1 MSLSPLGQ
9 LALLAVLILI
19 NAFFAAAEIAVVAV
33 QKSRLRQLVE
43 TGSRAGLALERLS
56 QRPTRF
62 LATVQV
68 GVTLAGFFAAATS
81 AVNLS
86 GGLASLIEGTQIP
99 FVSENA
105 GPLAVASITLVLSYL
120 VLVLGELVPK
130 ALALHYTERIAL
142 LVARPVDVLATV
154 ASPVV
159 SFLRWSTNSVARLFG
174 VQRAQPFPFVTE
186 EEIKTMVDAG
196 EEEGVLEEDEAE
208 MIISIFALGDT
219 LAREVM
225 VPRPDIR
232 GIEIETP
239 LPEALD
245 LIMEA
250 GHSRI
255 PVYEENIDHVV
266 GILYAKDLLSLLKEG
281 EKEAP
286 LRELMRPAYFVP
298 STSMVDDVLD
308 TLQTQRVHI
317 AIVVDEYGGTAG
329 LITIEDILEEI
340 VGEIQDEYDT
350 EEPVYQKLADDEFVF
365 NARVDVDDVNRL
377 LEIDLPTE
385 SGDTLGGLVYSQLGK
400 VPSAG
405 DEVTLDGVRIRV
417 LSLVGRRISKVRVA
431 LERQEKPDAPD

>member
-9 LALLAVLILI
+9 LALLAVLILV
-19 NAFFAAAEIAVVAV
+19 NGFFAAAEIAVVAV

-43 TGSRAGLALERLS
+43 SGSRAALALEHLS

-86 GGLASLIEGTQIP
+86 GDLATFIEGAQIP
-99 FVSENA
+99 VVSENA
-105 GPLAVASITLVLSYL
+105 GSIAVAGITLVLSFL

-130 ALALHYTERIAL
+130 ALALQYTERIAL

-154 ASPVV
+154 ASPLV
-159 SFLRWSTNSVARLFG
+159 SFLGWSTNSVARLFG
-174 VQRAQPFPFVTE
+174 VRRAQPFPFVTE

-225 VPRPDIR
+225 VPRPDIQAIDA
-232 GIEIETP
+232 GTP
-239 LPEALD
+239 LPDALD

-266 GILYAKDLLSLLKEG
+266 GILYAKDLLALLKDG
-281 EKEAP
+281 KKEAP
-286 LRELMRPAYFVP
+286 LQEMMRPAYFVP
-298 STSMVDDVLD
+298 STSKVDDVLE
-308 TLQTQRVHI
+308 TLQDKRVHI

-340 VGEIQDEYDT
+340 VGEIQDEYDA
-350 EEPVYQKLADDEFVF
+350 EEPIYQK
-365 NARVDVDDVNRL
+365 
-377 LEIDLPTE
+377 
-385 SGDTLGGLVYSQLGK
+385 
-400 VPSAG
+400 
-405 DEVTLDGVRIRV
+405 
-417 LSLVGRRISKVRVA
+417 VG
-431 LERQEKPDAPD
+431 